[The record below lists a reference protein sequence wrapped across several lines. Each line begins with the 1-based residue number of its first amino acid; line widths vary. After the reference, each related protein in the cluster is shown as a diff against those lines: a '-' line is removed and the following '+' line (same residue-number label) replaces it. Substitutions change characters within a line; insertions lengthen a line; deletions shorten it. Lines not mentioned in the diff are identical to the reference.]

1 MNLGF
6 KLQKLE
12 MERSP
17 WVSLVDQLPD
27 WDLPPPT
34 STTIPWKRDAGQGRR
49 EALIGH
55 FSFDNFDGQGRGEEG
70 HQESPKEMLILQPLL
85 TK

>member
-6 KLQKLE
+6 ELHKLE
-12 MERSP
+12 TERSP

-27 WDLPPPT
+27 WDLPASA
-34 STTIPWKRDAGQGRR
+34 STAIPRKRGAGLGGQ
-49 EALIGH
+49 EVLIGH
-55 FSFDNFDGQGRGEEG
+55 FSFDNFDGQGREEEG
-70 HQESPKEMLILQPLL
+70 LGESPKEMLIFQPLP

>member
-1 MNLGF
+1 MNLDF

-27 WDLPPPT
+27 WDLLAPT
-34 STTIPWKRDAGQGRR
+34 RTIPWKQDVGQGGQ

-55 FSFDNFDGQGRGEEG
+55 FSFDNFDGRGSGEEG
-70 HQESPKEMLILQPLL
+70 HGESPKEMLIFQPLP